1 MKDRY
6 INLVLDEYISGE
18 NFDAVFGDG
27 WIDQDQLEKLPAIV
41 SDYAFAEYGIDS
53 RGLYADRVK
62 DIFET
67 MNGKI
72 IVPSGD
78 EYAGYWYKLRP
89 THKPKFFDERRNSN
103 PVTSLVGQ
111 IGEEALRRAL
121 SKIVEEDGLRSMEE
135 KWEEVEGEFFDSD
148 ASAGNEN
155 AGPNLHF
162 FASEPQKTRFIKEA
176 DDQLRA
182 VEDADLSN
190 SEKSQ
195 ARGYLLAAKAL
206 ADTPEPPADLI
217 WTIINRAASIAGL
230 AGFFLTLIALIATAG

>member
-6 INLVLDEYISGE
+6 INLILDEYISGE

-27 WIDQDQLEKLPAIV
+27 WIDQNDLEKLPAIV
-41 SDYAFAEYGIDS
+41 SDYAFAEYGIDA
-53 RGLYADRVK
+53 RGIYADKVAE
-62 DIFET
+62 IFES

-72 IVPSGD
+72 IVRHGD

-89 THKPKFFDERRNSN
+89 SYKTKFFDERRSSN
-103 PVTSLVGQ
+103 PVVSLIGQ
-111 IGEEALRRAL
+111 LGEEALRRAL
-121 SKIVEEDGLRSMEE
+121 NKIVEEDGLRSMEE
-135 KWEEVEGEFFDSD
+135 KWEAVEGEFLDSD
-148 ASAGNEN
+148 GDASDEN
-155 AGPNLHF
+155 PGLNSRF
-162 FASEPQKTRFIKEA
+162 FASEPQKIRFIKEA
-176 DDQLRA
+176 DDQLQA
-182 VEDADLSN
+182 VEDADLTN

-195 ARGYLLAAKAL
+195 ARGYLLAVKAL